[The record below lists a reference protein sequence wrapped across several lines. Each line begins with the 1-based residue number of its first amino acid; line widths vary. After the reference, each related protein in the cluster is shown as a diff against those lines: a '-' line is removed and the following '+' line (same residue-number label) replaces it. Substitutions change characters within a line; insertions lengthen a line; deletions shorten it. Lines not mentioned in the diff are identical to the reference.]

1 MIWVIGIMAAVI
13 FSLFIVVVAMA
24 AYTKD
29 LEKTIR
35 EKAPLDPVTLKR
47 L

>member
-13 FSLFIVVVAMA
+13 FSLFIVVIAMA

-29 LEKTIR
+29 LEKLLHET
-35 EKAPLDPVTLKR
+35 EPLEPVILKR